1 MEYTFKTFG
10 FENGAVET
18 VILLLWQ
25 IKDFKWTNNLKFYKN
40 GNFLSRL
47 LLLQCYCVCDII
59 FTIKETKPC
68 SFVIYV
74 NIALNERKQIK
85 I

>member
-25 IKDFKWTNNLKFYKN
+25 IKDFKWTNIFKFYKN
-40 GNFLSRL
+40 GSG
-47 LLLQCYCVCDII
+47 
-59 FTIKETKPC
+59 
-68 SFVIYV
+68 
-74 NIALNERKQIK
+74 
-85 I
+85 